1 MGTEGGDHSTH
12 TPFLLHGT
20 NRFCKSWV
28 LCLVAIPRLCCWFAA
43 SPLSLCT
50 VWLNVWLCL
59 GTYSCHLS
67 PILQLFISSVLFFWP
82 QIGPRVYVVV
92 FILLLLLLYINCV
105 SIDPLRF
112 VMAIRFCS
120 ATPAVMRREL
130 FWSTLLTEEITT
142 LPERKSFSSLG
153 AIHSK

>member
-28 LCLVAIPRLCCWFAA
+28 LCLVAIPRLGCWFAA

-67 PILQLFISSVLFFWP
+67 PILQLFISSVLFFLTTNRP
-82 QIGPRVYVVV
+82 AGLCSSFY
-92 FILLLLLLYINCV
+92 FII
-105 SIDPLRF
+105 IIIIHKLRF
-112 VMAIRFCS
+112 HWSPSVCDGDTFLFRDS
-120 ATPAVMRREL
+120 GSDEERAVLIYTSNGRNNN
-130 FWSTLLTEEITT
+130 STGTEII
-142 LPERKSFSSLG
+142 F
-153 AIHSK
+153 